1 MNEEAKTKLKRKDY
15 LFIFFVF
22 GFCVSTLLI
31 IVFELSWDGVCK
43 AIGFEK
49 GIKRELIE
57 CFLRAA
63 LIEETFKFLGF
74 MLSRRKYKISRVSDS
89 MFAAGCIGLMYAI
102 VEKAVL
108 FNPMAIIINIFI
120 PMHLTWQW
128 NQGRHYQISKDY
140 KKSGKKGKAF
150 LHLMLATLLIFI
162 LHGSWDALI
171 SIGAYLI
178 DSENSG
184 VIANAEIIGGVI
196 LGVTILAGLIY
207 TIISLVITIKTAR
220 KEKREYMLETSNTT
234 CAVETIEVDNT
245 TTEEKA

>member
-1 MNEEAKTKLKRKDY
+1 MNEVTKPKLKRNDY

-74 MLSRRKYKISRVSDS
+74 MLSRRKYKIARVSDS

-102 VEKAVL
+102 VEKVVL

-120 PMHLTWQW
+120 PMHLCWQW

-140 KKSGKKGKAF
+140 KTSGKKGKAF
-150 LHLMLATLLIFI
+150 LHLMLATLFIFI

-184 VIANAEIIGGVI
+184 VIANAEMIGGII
-196 LGVTILAGLIY
+196 LGVTILLGLIY
-207 TIISLVITIKTAR
+207 TVITFVITIKTAR
-220 KEKREYMLETSNTT
+220 KGKREYLEETKEIENK
-234 CAVETIEVDNT
+234 VLNETII
-245 TTEEKA
+245 EEKA